1 MRQLQSAA
9 LTPGPNPSPMQL
21 IRGIHNI
28 RPEHF
33 GCVATIGNFD
43 GVHLGHSE
51 IIKRLRRMSAERG
64 VPTMLVLFEP
74 QPAEFFV
81 RGPVPAR
88 LTRLREKFHLLAQ
101 RGVDRLMVL
110 RFNRELAAMPPE
122 RFVAELLVGKLGIQA
137 LIIGDDFRFGSGR
150 GGDFVMLHSLAERYQ
165 FHMEQ
170 TMPFL
175 FIGKRI
181 SSTYIRGLLHQG
193 YYHEATRM
201 LGHPYCIEGRVVHGH
216 KRGREWGFPTINL
229 DLHRRKSP
237 IAGIFAVKVHG
248 LRANA
253 LPGVGYVGSRPTIDD
268 PRFVLEVHLFDYD
281 EECYGEYVGVEFID
295 KIRDDIKFESFAAM
309 AAQIGRDC
317 VSARGILS
325 IAR

>member
-1 MRQLQSAA
+1 
-9 LTPGPNPSPMQL
+9 MQL

-51 IIKRLRRMSAERG
+51 IIKRLKRLGAERR
-64 VPTMLVLFEP
+64 VPSMVVVFEP
-74 QPAEFFV
+74 QPAEFFA
-81 RGPVPAR
+81 RGRVPAR
-88 LTRLREKFHLLAQ
+88 LTRLREKFHLLAE
-101 RGVDRLMVL
+101 RGVERLLVL
-110 RFNRELAAMPPE
+110 RFTRELAAMPPD
-122 RFVAELLVGKLGIQA
+122 RFVGELLVRKLGIRA

-150 GGDFVMLHSLAERYQ
+150 GGDFALLQELAERHD
-165 FHMEQ
+165 FVMEQ
-170 TMPFL
+170 TVPFL

-181 SSTYIRGLLHQG
+181 SSTYVRDLLLHG
-193 YYHEATRM
+193 YYHEAIRM

-248 LRANA
+248 LGAQPR
-253 LPGVGYVGSRPTIDD
+253 PGVGYVGSRPTIDD
-268 PRFVLEVHLFDYD
+268 PRFVLEVHIFDYD
-281 EECYGEYVGVEFID
+281 AECYDQYVGIEFID
-295 KIRDDIKFESFAAM
+295 KIRDDIKFDSFAAM
-309 AAQIGRDC
+309 AEQIGRDC
-317 VSARGILS
+317 ESARRVLS
-325 IAR
+325 FAR